1 MRRCWIR
8 AGLSPGPAPVICVQD
23 LSDPAAFPVQQ
34 QQQESELAQQDVQ
47 QLVVSKQLASLDRA
61 LSLLRGHQ

>member
-1 MRRCWIR
+1 M
-8 AGLSPGPAPVICVQD
+8 ICVQD

>member
-1 MRRCWIR
+1 
-8 AGLSPGPAPVICVQD
+8 VICAQD
-23 LSDPAAFPVQQ
+23 LSDPAAFPQQQEQEQEQEQEQQ
-34 QQQESELAQQDVQ
+34 QQAQQDVQ